1 MHWALPIQYLL
12 TNRFEIMTHEFIQI
26 VQKFRKEQQQ
36 GVKCVLATVVLLE
49 GSSYRRPGVRM
60 LITENNEMI
69 GAVSGGCVEKEVL
82 KQSASVFLTGI
93 PKVMTYD
100 GRYRLGCEGIL
111 YILLETFTPSHEML
125 LAFDDCLS
133 NRAHYHIKSYFDKSL
148 EPNPDFGS
156 RIIFDK
162 EQSYHFNRNK
172 SEVTQTANLLFFE
185 QFLEPS
191 QQLIIIGAEHDAA
204 QVSLCASFLG
214 WDVLVVTHPADQQ
227 TTNNFPGARSL
238 IHSLPE
244 KFPLELV
251 KKQTAVVL
259 MNHNYAKDLGFL
271 TVLLQADFFYL
282 GILGPVKRREKLL
295 SDIMDMDPQMD
306 ISLLEKVHAP
316 AGINLGSE
324 TPQEIAVS
332 ICSEILAVQR
342 KEEPCFLKNKSGKIH
357 EETHCVNHNN

>member
-1 MHWALPIQYLL
+1 
-12 TNRFEIMTHEFIQI
+12 MTHEFKKII
-26 VQKFRKEQQQ
+26 QKFRTEQQQ
-36 GVKCVLATVVLLE
+36 GVKCVLATVVFLE

-60 LITENNEMI
+60 LITGNNEMI

-111 YILLETFTPSHEML
+111 YILLETFNPSPEML
-125 LAFDDCLS
+125 LAFDECLS
-133 NRAHYHIKSYFDKSL
+133 NRVYFNIKSYFDKTQ
-148 EPNPDFGS
+148 EPNQEFGS
-156 RIIFDK
+156 NIIFSK
-162 EQSYHFNRNK
+162 ERSYPFNRNK
-172 SEVTQTANLLFFE
+172 SESTQTGSLLLFE
-185 QFLEPS
+185 QSLEPS

-204 QVSLCASFLG
+204 ELTRCASFLG

-227 TTNNFPGARSL
+227 TMNNFPGAGSL

-244 KFPLELV
+244 KFPLELL

-259 MNHNYAKDLGFL
+259 MNHNYAKDQGYL
-271 TVLLQADFFYL
+271 TVLLKADFNYL

-295 SDIMDMDPQMD
+295 GDILDLDPQID
-306 ISLLEKVHAP
+306 ISLLDKIHAP

-342 KEEPCFLKNKSGKIH
+342 NEEPCFLKNKSGKIH
-357 EETHCVNHNN
+357 EENHCTKQNN